1 MMLYLSSTFNYKC
14 VIYQNTG
21 NEENCMK
28 KKLIQPVLWIIS
40 VIIAAIVIPLF
51 IDINPLFETSIDK
64 SSETALLREQ
74 MVEMS
79 ELTTLK
85 YEYSNVIVSR
95 TDKSF
100 SFFDLPDFKYAEAIR
115 LIEYSGY
122 LKAGTDLSK
131 MELSIDE
138 ASKNA
143 LVTIPEAQILD
154 NVVETEQMTVED
166 VKGTIFS
173 DYPTQ
178 IIIDEINT
186 HKKQL
191 EEEKISQGFLEEANE
206 KAKSFF
212 TSVLDSHGYKADIK
226 FK

>member
-1 MMLYLSSTFNYKC
+1 
-14 VIYQNTG
+14 
-21 NEENCMK
+21 MK
-28 KKLIQPVLWIIS
+28 KKIAHIVLWIVS
-40 VIIAAIVIPLF
+40 VIIAAIVVPPL
-51 IDINPLFETSIDK
+51 IGASPLFETSTNK

-74 MVEMS
+74 LVDMS

-95 TDKSF
+95 TDKNF
-100 SFFDLPDFKYAEAIR
+100 HFFDLPDFKYAEAIR

-122 LKAGTDLSK
+122 LKAGTDLAK
-131 MELSIDE
+131 MELDTDE
-138 ASKNA
+138 ASNTASVRLPKS
-143 LVTIPEAQILD
+143 QILD

-178 IIIDEINT
+178 TVIDEINT

-191 EEEKISQGFLEEANE
+191 EEEKISQGLLEEADAN
-206 KAKSFF
+206 AQSFV
-212 TSVLDSHGYKADIK
+212 TSVLKSHGYDEVDIA
-226 FK
+226 FY

>member
-1 MMLYLSSTFNYKC
+1 
-14 VIYQNTG
+14 
-21 NEENCMK
+21 MK
-28 KKLIQPVLWIIS
+28 KKLIQPVLWIVS
-40 VIIAAIVIPLF
+40 VILAAIVIPLF
-51 IDINPLFETSIDK
+51 IDINPLFETSTDK

-74 MVEMS
+74 LVEMS

-85 YEYSNVIVSR
+85 YEYSNVIISR
-95 TDKSF
+95 TDKTF

-166 VKGTIFS
+166 IKGTIFS

-178 IIIDEINT
+178 TIIDEINT

-206 KAKSFF
+206 QAKSFF
-212 TSVLDSHGYKADIK
+212 TSVLESHGYEADIK

>member
-1 MMLYLSSTFNYKC
+1 
-14 VIYQNTG
+14 
-21 NEENCMK
+21 MK
-28 KKLIQPVLWIIS
+28 KKLIQPVLWIVS

-51 IDINPLFETSIDK
+51 IDINPLFETSTDK
-64 SSETALLREQ
+64 SSETALLRDH

>member
-1 MMLYLSSTFNYKC
+1 
-14 VIYQNTG
+14 
-21 NEENCMK
+21 MK
-28 KKLIQPVLWIIS
+28 KKLVHAVLWIVS
-40 VIIAAIVIPLF
+40 VIIAAIVVPPL
-51 IDINPLFETSIDK
+51 IDASPLFETATNK

-74 MVEMS
+74 LVDMS

-85 YEYSNVIVSR
+85 YEYSNVIISR

-122 LKAGTDLSK
+122 LKAGTDLAK
-131 MELSIDE
+131 MELDIDE
-138 ASKNA
+138 ASNTASVSLPKS
-143 LVTIPEAQILD
+143 QILD

-178 IIIDEINT
+178 TVIDEINT

-191 EEEKISQGFLEEANE
+191 EEEKISQGLLEEADAN
-206 KAKSFF
+206 AQSFV
-212 TSVLDSHGYKADIK
+212 TSVLKSHGYDEVYIE
-226 FK
+226 FY

>member
-21 NEENCMK
+21 NEENGMK
-28 KKLIQPVLWIIS
+28 KKLIQPVLWIVS

-51 IDINPLFETSIDK
+51 IDINPLFETSTDK
-64 SSETALLREQ
+64 SSETALLREH

>member
-1 MMLYLSSTFNYKC
+1 
-14 VIYQNTG
+14 
-21 NEENCMK
+21 MK
-28 KKLIQPVLWIIS
+28 KKLVHVFLWIVS
-40 VIIAAIVIPLF
+40 VIIAAIVVPPL
-51 IDINPLFETSIDK
+51 IDASPLFETATNK

-74 MVEMS
+74 LVDMS

-122 LKAGTDLSK
+122 LKAGTDLAK
-131 MELSIDE
+131 MELDIDE
-138 ASKNA
+138 ASNKA
-143 LVTIPEAQILD
+143 SVRLPESQILD

-178 IIIDEINT
+178 IIIDEINV

-191 EEEKISQGFLEEANE
+191 EEEKISQGFLEEADAN
-206 KAKSFF
+206 AQSFM
-212 TSVLDSHGYKADIK
+212 TSVLKSHGYDEVDVE
-226 FK
+226 FY